1 MAVEVEHKPQQES
14 AEPVHEEKHFEPKGA
29 FYFVLLMLLGYALYF
44 AFVYFQVFIERGG
57 A

>member
-1 MAVEVEHKPQQES
+1 MATEVEQNPKTEPTEEQE
-14 AEPVHEEKHFEPKGA
+14 HFEPKGA
-29 FYFVLLMLLGYALYF
+29 FAFVLIVLLAYAAYF